1 MGGTAG
7 AVLASRN
14 EESGLS
20 AEQALRCANNIWSV
34 LAEHAAR
41 QTVTVH
47 PGVLAELTAD
57 LMGAVLNVVFE

>member
-1 MGGTAG
+1 
-7 AVLASRN
+7 
-14 EESGLS
+14 
-20 AEQALRCANNIWSV
+20 V

-41 QTVTVH
+41 QTVTVD